1 MMLFGLFFSI
11 STLTLVLVE
20 SVYHVEKENSCSCVC
35 KENFIDYSH
44 ASKPFCQILLRFE
57 KELLAMRHEIER
69 RTHYINEIEKLKEI
83 AVEQEDRLTTLEE
96 QIEILSKK
104 DATGESLPTPASLV
118 LKPDDDYMLG
128 DSGKDVRAKEDKEL
142 ANNVSNLIA
151 KVEEVENLTSQ
162 VQEELKSERRVRRHL
177 EEDLNETRTS
187 IKLLDDK
194 LQNVTLPMDSRVAH
208 VEEVVFSTLENMN
221 KTLFEDHLNKLYY
234 KVNGVAYKNETRK
247 IDERLDQVETE
258 LLDVSNI
265 NATLQIAQ
273 ELKSLSETLNNL
285 NQTVTEKLSAE
296 ELRLDNLEN
305 KTMRLDGLEG
315 VDELIL
321 NLLNTSKDV
330 HKGLSEVWNNIDA
343 VRNTT
348 LDLEKEL
355 SHQATE
361 NSKSISD
368 AKLELSGKLDTLSGD
383 LSSLKED
390 VAAGQESV
398 SELKKD
404 VQILEADITVTGNKV
419 QQLDTESQERI
430 RNVTLDLEREL
441 SYQTAK
447 NSISIS
453 DAKLEL
459 SGKLDTLS
467 GDLSSL
473 KKDVASGQE
482 SIAELRKDVQ
492 ILEAD
497 VAVTG
502 NRVQQL
508 DTESQEKIKTVFS
521 TIENLTNTWHS
532 SMSDMVKKI
541 AEWKN
546 SKDGDSGY
554 TYLTVPPPTIQIVD
568 DPVGG
573 WDIDEGDQS
582 ARLNK
587 GTKEKRCRLP
597 AQNDSNLLVS
607 MEMDENGKQRLIFGC
622 RPVGRY
628 VMSGSQ
634 LPIHCEDG
642 AWHGTFPK
650 CLRLL
655 NESEVTEISHLVYPC
670 YDQTGDVPDL
680 ADCEHFYKCS
690 FGNTHRF
697 KCPNGLHFDKQSR
710 NCLRPVE
717 TTCTPTQ
724 HLRYAS
730 EDVLKDVIPT
740 IVIDPDHVDKPRGLM
755 ATGDAGQLIVY
766 PRTTLRLHCL
776 FPKNDRGTPV
786 WHKMPFSNN
795 RRRWPMASED
805 TPTRVTI
812 TLTSVAEIDSGI
824 YSCENYAGIRHD
836 ITILVIPV
844 RCPEIKNLTFIP
856 GMHPSGE
863 HGILSTTAEFPCD
876 DGRKIVSMCLPNGT
890 WSNLPTPEECPQKKT
905 EKPTLWGCPLNI
917 TDDNLTYYTEDSRR
931 RVRFMCSG
939 NTMLIGDATS
949 NCVDGKWN
957 HAFPECKAR

>member
-1 MMLFGLFFSI
+1 MA
-11 STLTLVLVE
+11 E
-20 SVYHVEKENSCSCVC
+20 
-35 KENFIDYSH
+35 
-44 ASKPFCQILLRFE
+44 
-57 KELLAMRHEIER
+57 
-69 RTHYINEIEKLKEI
+69 
-83 AVEQEDRLTTLEE
+83 
-96 QIEILSKK
+96 
-104 DATGESLPTPASLV
+104 
-118 LKPDDDYMLG
+118 
-128 DSGKDVRAKEDKEL
+128 
-142 ANNVSNLIA
+142 
-151 KVEEVENLTSQ
+151 
-162 VQEELKSERRVRRHL
+162 
-177 EEDLNETRTS
+177 
-187 IKLLDDK
+187 
-194 LQNVTLPMDSRVAH
+194 
-208 VEEVVFSTLENMN
+208 
-221 KTLFEDHLNKLYY
+221 
-234 KVNGVAYKNETRK
+234 
-247 IDERLDQVETE
+247 
-258 LLDVSNI
+258 
-265 NATLQIAQ
+265 

-296 ELRLDNLEN
+296 ELRLDNLNQTVTEKLSAEELRLGNLEN
-305 KTMRLDGLEG
+305 KTRRLDELEG
-315 VDELIL
+315 VEELIS
-321 NLLNTSKDV
+321 NMFNVSLLT
-330 HKGLSEVWNNIDA
+330 HEGLSEILNDIDA

-361 NSKSISD
+361 NSKSLSD

-404 VQILEADITVTGNKV
+404 VQILEADIAVTGNRV

-430 RNVTLDLEREL
+430 RNVTLDLEKEL

-447 NSISIS
+447 NSKSIS
-453 DAKLEL
+453 DAKLEM

-473 KKDVASGQE
+473 KMEVASGQE
-482 SIAELRKDVQ
+482 SVAELRKDVQ

-497 VAVTG
+497 IAVTG
-502 NRVQQL
+502 DRVQQL
-508 DTESQEKIKTVFS
+508 DTESQERIKNVSS
-521 TIENLTNTWHS
+521 TIENLRNTWHN
-532 SMSDMVKKI
+532 SMSDMAKKI

-568 DPVGG
+568 DTVGG

-582 ARLNK
+582 ARSNK

-597 AQNDSNLLVS
+597 AQNDTHLLVS
-607 MEMDENGKQRLIFGC
+607 MEMDENSKQRLIFGC

-628 VMSGSQ
+628 VMSGYQ

-690 FGNTHRF
+690 FGHTYRV
-697 KCPNGLHFDKQSR
+697 KCPDGLHFDKQLR
-710 NCLRPVE
+710 NCLRPAE

-724 HLRYAS
+724 HLQYAS

-776 FPKNDRGTPV
+776 FPKNDRGPPV
-786 WHKMPFSNN
+786 WHKMTFSNN
-795 RRRWPMASED
+795 RRRWPMISED
-805 TPTRVTI
+805 TATRVTI

-876 DGRKIVSMCLPNGT
+876 DGGKIVSMCLPNGT

-917 TDDNLTYYTEDSRR
+917 TDDNLTYHTEDSRR

-949 NCVDGKWN
+949 NCIDGKWN